1 MSSLILQRAQR
12 DATQAAIAAAMGVS
26 ESTMSRLLAP
36 DTLDKLTLMLAH
48 AGLKVVPVERV
59 CVDPVMYQAMTSI
72 AAKAMS
78 DAATA
83 QRLVW
88 GDE

>member
-1 MSSLILQRAQR
+1 MTSIVLQRVQR
-12 DATQAAIAAAMGVS
+12 DASQVAIATAMGVS
-26 ESTMSRLLAP
+26 ESTVSRLLHP
-36 DTLDKLTLMLAH
+36 DTLEKVMSVLAH

-78 DAATA
+78 DTTTA